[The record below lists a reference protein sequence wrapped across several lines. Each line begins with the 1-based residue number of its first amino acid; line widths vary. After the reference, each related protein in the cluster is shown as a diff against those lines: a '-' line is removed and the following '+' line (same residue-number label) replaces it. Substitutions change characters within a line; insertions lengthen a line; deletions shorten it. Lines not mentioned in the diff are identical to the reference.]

1 MFFHCRTETYM
12 MKQKRY
18 YGIRFE
24 RNIRKMLALA
34 ASAAL
39 ALSLFAMPAM
49 AEETGTGSI
58 TLTLEYKDEKDVLHP
73 MKDGEVSLYTVASVK
88 KEGGGLRYDLRGGV
102 FADVDNA
109 AVQAIPNM
117 TQEEMNGETMKH
129 TLADILATNYLT
141 AREHQTASISNGTVS
156 FSGMD
161 SGLYLVV
168 NSGQS
173 SDKLTFIPFL
183 MSLPDEKGNYE
194 LAANP
199 KPGVEKP
206 ETPIPS
212 EPSTKESAP
221 PESTVPESTPPS
233 PGGGNHNP
241 GGGGGRTPRR
251 NNPPSE
257 TTPPTDSTVLGAVRD
272 NANDV
277 LGAIR
282 NPQQVLGAVRTGDPS
297 AIFICGEILVLASA
311 MLIGWVYA
319 FKKLRRR

>member
-1 MFFHCRTETYM
+1 M

-129 TLADILATNYLT
+129 TLADILATNHLT

-156 FSGMD
+156 FSGLD

-168 NSGQS
+168 NSAQS

-183 MSLPDEKGNYE
+183 MSLPDDEGHYA
-194 LAANP
+194 LTASP
-199 KPGVEKP
+199 KPGVSKP
-206 ETPIPS
+206 ASDEPPTPS
-212 EPSTKESAP
+212 EPSTKESVP
-221 PESTVPESTPPS
+221 PESSVPETTSPPR
-233 PGGGNHNP
+233 GGGGGG
-241 GGGGGRTPRR
+241 GGGGGRTPRKS
-251 NNPPSE
+251 NPPAPE
-257 TTPPTDSTVLGAVRD
+257 TPQEQTVLGAVRE
-272 NANDV
+272 NANEV

-297 AIFICGEILVLASA
+297 AIFVCGEILVLASA
-311 MLIGWVYA
+311 MLMGWIYA
-319 FKKLRRR
+319 FKKLKRR